1 MIKELENGKFLGE
14 FMNKWPNLFIVG
26 APKAGTHSLYEY
38 LNQHPKIFMSPR
50 KEPYFFCPI
59 MVPNEDEKSNPIR
72 NEKEYLNLFKESKN
86 EIFLGE
92 ATASYLGDP
101 KSAELIYK
109 KIPNAK
115 IIIIVRNP
123 IDRAFSSYWGLV
135 KHGLKISFSD
145 SIRNDFEKL
154 KKEEISDSY
163 LFAGFYFEQIK
174 KYQNI
179 FGKENVKIIISEEF
193 RNNVE
198 QVVNEVLIF
207 LGLSKLDNFDKE
219 IHGSYKIRKRQYLQP
234 LLANKIITTIA
245 KKILSKNS
253 RGKIIDS
260 IRPTRKRPEIKIEDR
275 EFLKKIYIDDV
286 EKTEKLLN
294 KDLNWFK

>member
-1 MIKELENGKFLGE
+1 
-14 FMNKWPNLFIVG
+14 MNKWPNLFIVG

-59 MVPNEDEKSNPIR
+59 MVPDGDKKSNPIR
-72 NEKEYLNLFKESKN
+72 NEKEYLELFNESKN
-86 EIFLGE
+86 ETILGE

-135 KHGLKISFSD
+135 KNGLKMSFSN
-145 SIRNDFEKL
+145 SIREDFEIL
-154 KKEEISDSY
+154 KKDQISESY

-174 KYQNI
+174 KYQNV

-193 RNNVE
+193 RNNIE
-198 QVVNEVLIF
+198 QVVNEVLTF
-207 LGLSKLDNFDKE
+207 LGLSKLNNFDKE

-234 LLANKIITTIA
+234 LLANKFSTTIA

-253 RGKIIDS
+253 REQIIDS
-260 IRPTRKRPEIKIEDR
+260 VRPSRKRPEIKMEDR
-275 EFLKKIYIDDV
+275 EFLKKIYIEDV
-286 EKTEKLLN
+286 ENTEKLLN
-294 KDLNWFK
+294 KNLNWFK

>member
-1 MIKELENGKFLGE
+1 MTRRLLYISIFVTLPFLVDAQ
-14 FMNKWPNLFIVG
+14 I
-26 APKAGTHSLYEY
+26 
-38 LNQHPKIFMSPR
+38 
-50 KEPYFFCPI
+50 
-59 MVPNEDEKSNPIR
+59 
-72 NEKEYLNLFKESKN
+72 
-86 EIFLGE
+86 
-92 ATASYLGDP
+92 
-101 KSAELIYK
+101 
-109 KIPNAK
+109 
-115 IIIIVRNP
+115 
-123 IDRAFSSYWGLV
+123 
-135 KHGLKISFSD
+135 FSD